1 MFWHW
6 PGAVQALPGPG
17 GIYAAAFLIL
27 KSLHSLGHGFLGDL
41 SQDHSVDHSV
51 KIIFSRSDKI

>member
-1 MFWHW
+1 MFCHW

-27 KSLHSLGHGFLGDL
+27 KSLHSLGHSFLGDL
-41 SQDHSVDHSV
+41 SQDHSV